1 MAYAS
6 NLKINGITYSVKDA
20 IAQSRIDAIEALEP
34 GSTTG
39 DAELRDIRIAAD
51 GSTYPTAGGAVRGQL
66 QNINTA
72 IETLE
77 NNLSNTNDSI
87 ATFVDGAYVEDGVA
101 YFTNN
106 GEVLFSI
113 TGIGGGG
120 GGGGGSI
127 SNAVLAVANT
137 AGWLSKTISYGAACA
152 ISFTWSSLED
162 GIATGPGTLKI
173 TCNGVQKRLSPIE
186 QGAVS
191 VDISNYL
198 SSGSNT
204 VRVSVSDVYG
214 STKTIIY
221 SVNAISLSIRSSFDV
236 STPFD
241 GGFTFSYTPIGDV
254 SKTVHFVVDN
264 VDIGTQTTQL
274 SNQELQYNIPAQTHG
289 AHMLEVYFVADING
303 ESVTSNT
310 LYYEFMSVVSGT
322 TTPIIT
328 SQFTTTSVT
337 QYTSIVIPFRVYTP
351 SSLTSDITITAN
363 GTSISAQT
371 VDRTEQSFTY
381 RATAAGTLTLQIS
394 SGGVSKSFTIIVSAG
409 EAQIEPV
416 TEGLELY
423 LSAAGKSNAS
433 ADKNQW
439 SYQDISATLSNFNY
453 TSDGWLTDDDGIRV
467 LRVGGDARVT
477 IPFKPFENDFR
488 STGKTIEIEFATRD
502 IMNYDATIMSC
513 MSGGRGMNVTAQ
525 KATLSSEQSSISTQY
540 KEGEHVRI
548 AFVAYKRSDSRLLF
562 IYINGIASGVIQYP
576 DDDDFSQISPVGITI
591 GSNDCTTDIYCIR
604 VYNHDLTRHQIVNN
618 WIADKQVATDMIDT
632 FNHNNVLD
640 AYGNV
645 VISQLPNDLPYMII
659 ECAELP
665 QYKGDKKT
673 ASITYVDPQ
682 TAAKSFTATGVQI
695 NVQGTSSAV
704 YVRKNYDLQF
714 KNGFDMTQSGE
725 HESNYALRDTV
736 VPFNRFVLKADV
748 ASSEGA
754 NNVELVRLYCDLSP
768 FQTREH
774 ALDERVRLGI
784 DGFPIVLFW
793 HDTVNDTTSFLG
805 KLTCSSKTFSDI
817 RRKPCGG
824 QRLGRP
830 PK

>member
-1 MAYAS
+1 MANAS
-6 NLKINGITYSVKDA
+6 NLKINGITYTVKDA
-20 IAQSRIDAIEALEP
+20 VAQSRIDALEALDQ

-39 DAELRDIRIAAD
+39 DAELQDIRIAAD
-51 GSTYPTAGGAVRGQL
+51 GSTFQTAGNAVRGQF
-66 QNINTA
+66 QTVNTA
-72 IETLE
+72 IETIE
-77 NNLSNTNDSI
+77 NRLSDTDGAI

-106 GEVLFSI
+106 GEILFSI
-113 TGIGGGG
+113 TGIGGGS
-120 GGGGGSI
+120 GGGGSI
-127 SNAVLAVANT
+127 SNAALTVTNT
-137 AGWLSKTISYGAACA
+137 SGWLLKTISYGATCA

-173 TCNGVQKRLSPIE
+173 TCNGVQKRVSPIE

-221 SVNAISLSIRSSFDV
+221 SVNAIALSIRSTFDV

-241 GGFTFSYTPIGDV
+241 GGFTFTYTPIGDV
-254 SKTVHFVVDN
+254 SKVVHFVVDN
-264 VDIGTQTTQL
+264 VDIGTQTTL
-274 SNQELQYNIPAQTHG
+274 FSNQELQYNIPAQTHG
-289 AHMLEVYFVADING
+289 AHTLQVYFTAEING
-303 ESVTSNT
+303 ETVASNT

-394 SGGVSKSFTIIVSAG
+394 SGGVSKSFTIAVSAG

-433 ADKNQW
+433 ADRNQW

-453 TSDGWLTDDDGIRV
+453 TSDGWLTDDDGIRI

-502 IMNYDATIMSC
+502 IMDYDTTIMSC

-548 AFVAYKRSDSRLLF
+548 AFVAYKRSDNRLLF
-562 IYINGIASGVIQYP
+562 IYINGIASGVVQYP

-725 HESNYALRDTV
+725 HEDNYALRDTV
-736 VPFNRFVLKADV
+736 VPFKRFVLKADV

-774 ALDERVRLGI
+774 TLDERVRLGI

-824 QRLGRP
+824 QRLG
-830 PK
+830 KIE

>member
-1 MAYAS
+1 
-6 NLKINGITYSVKDA
+6 
-20 IAQSRIDAIEALEP
+20 
-34 GSTTG
+34 
-39 DAELRDIRIAAD
+39 
-51 GSTYPTAGGAVRGQL
+51 
-66 QNINTA
+66 
-72 IETLE
+72 
-77 NNLSNTNDSI
+77 
-87 ATFVDGAYVEDGVA
+87 
-101 YFTNN
+101 
-106 GEVLFSI
+106 
-113 TGIGGGG
+113 
-120 GGGGGSI
+120 
-127 SNAVLAVANT
+127 
-137 AGWLSKTISYGAACA
+137 
-152 ISFTWSSLED
+152 
-162 GIATGPGTLKI
+162 
-173 TCNGVQKRLSPIE
+173 
-186 QGAVS
+186 
-191 VDISNYL
+191 
-198 SSGSNT
+198 
-204 VRVSVSDVYG
+204 
-214 STKTIIY
+214 
-221 SVNAISLSIRSSFDV
+221 
-236 STPFD
+236 
-241 GGFTFSYTPIGDV
+241 
-254 SKTVHFVVDN
+254 
-264 VDIGTQTTQL
+264 
-274 SNQELQYNIPAQTHG
+274 
-289 AHMLEVYFVADING
+289 
-303 ESVTSNT
+303 
-310 LYYEFMSVVSGT
+310 MSVVSGT

-394 SGGVSKSFTIIVSAG
+394 SGGVSKIFTITVSAG

-453 TSDGWLTDDDGIRV
+453 TSDGWLTDDDGIRI

-502 IMNYDATIMSC
+502 IMDYDTTIMSC

-548 AFVAYKRSDSRLLF
+548 AFVAYKRSDNRLLF
-562 IYINGIASGVIQYP
+562 IYINGIASGVVQYP

-645 VISQLPNDLPYMII
+645 VISQLPNYLPYMII

-714 KNGFDMTQSGE
+714 KNGFDMTRSGE
-725 HESNYALRDTV
+725 HEDNYALKDTV

-774 ALDERVRLGI
+774 TLDERVRLGI

-817 RRKPCGG
+817 RRRPCGG
-824 QRLGRP
+824 QRLR
-830 PK
+830 K